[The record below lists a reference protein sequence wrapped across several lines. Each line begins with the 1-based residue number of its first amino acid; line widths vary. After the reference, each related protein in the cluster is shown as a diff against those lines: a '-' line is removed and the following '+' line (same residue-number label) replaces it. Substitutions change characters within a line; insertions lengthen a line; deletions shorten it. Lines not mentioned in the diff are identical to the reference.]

1 MVPLNKKVKKMK
13 KIKVAILDD
22 YQNIT
27 HKFGNW
33 SSLENQI
40 ELTVINK
47 YIGTDKDLDE
57 QLADFEILCLM
68 RERTP
73 LPKKLICK
81 LPNLKL
87 VVTSGMWNASIDLEA
102 LKKRN
107 IVCCG
112 TDTKI
117 HSTAELAWALIM
129 IGWRG
134 LQTEIGNMKDG
145 KWQTTVGR
153 GLKGNTIGIF
163 GLGKQGLQVANFA
176 NAFGMKVIAWSHNL
190 KKEDCDKVNVKYV
203 SSSEL
208 FELSDILTI
217 HTKLS
222 DRTMGFID
230 KQKLSLM
237 KKDALLVNTS
247 RGPIIKEFDLIDALK
262 NKVIGNAALDVF
274 DIEPLP
280 ENHELRNIKNAIL
293 TPHIGYVSLEA
304 YEKFFQ
310 GYILAITN
318 FIKGKPI
325 NRIN

>member
-1 MVPLNKKVKKMK
+1 MK
-13 KIKVAILDD
+13 KIKVAVLDD

-27 HKFGNW
+27 HKFANW

-40 ELTVINK
+40 ELCIINK
-47 YIGTDKDLDE
+47 YIGADTDLIDKLI
-57 QLADFEILCLM
+57 DFEVLCLM

-73 LPKKLICK
+73 LPEKLISK

-87 VVTSGMWNASIDLEA
+87 VITSGMWNASIDLEA

-112 TDTKI
+112 TDTKV
-117 HSTAELAWALIM
+117 HSTAELTWALIM
-129 IGWRG
+129 VGWRG
-134 LQTEIGNMKDG
+134 LQTEFDNMKNG
-145 KWQTTVGR
+145 NWQTTVGR
-153 GLKGNTIGIF
+153 GLKGHTIGIF

-176 NAFGMKVIAWSHNL
+176 NAFGMNVIAWSHNL
-190 KKEDCDKVNVKYV
+190 KKEDCEKVNVKYV

-222 DRTMGFID
+222 DRTIGFID

-237 KKDALLVNTS
+237 KKDSLLVNTS
-247 RGPIIKEFDLIDALK
+247 RGPIIKEDDLIYALK
-262 NKVIGNAALDVF
+262 NKVIGCAALDVF

-280 ENHELRNIKNAIL
+280 KNHELRNINNAIL
-293 TPHIGYVSLEA
+293 TPHIGYVSQEA
-304 YEKFFQ
+304 YELFFD
-310 GYILAITN
+310 GYIMAIKA
-318 FIKGKPI
+318 FLDSKPI
-325 NRIN
+325 NQII